1 MLFFFFFLSK
11 DVNISPSVVN
21 FSVRD
26 KTEILRQ
33 ADYQTLVTE
42 ACRQLAGFCSF
53 SASLVGGSAAARKLN
68 AGPTPPCAGLRA
80 GF

>member
-1 MLFFFFFLSK
+1 MLFLFFPK

-21 FSVRD
+21 FAVQD
-26 KTEILRQ
+26 ETEDLRQ
-33 ADYQTLVTE
+33 DDYQTLVTE

-53 SASLVGGSAAARKLN
+53 SASLVGGSAVARKLN
-68 AGPTPPCAGLRA
+68 VGPAPPCAGLRA